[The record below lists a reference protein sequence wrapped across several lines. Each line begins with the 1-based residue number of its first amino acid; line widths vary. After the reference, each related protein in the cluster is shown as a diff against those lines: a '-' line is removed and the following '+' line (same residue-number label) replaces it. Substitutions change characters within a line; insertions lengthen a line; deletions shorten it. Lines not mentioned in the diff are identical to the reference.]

1 MQTLENSRVAKEEV
15 SCSQSVGEQVQA
27 LFSITV
33 DLQDT
38 ERDTFTFLKKQNLT
52 PGEV

>member
-38 ERDTFTFLKKQNLT
+38 ERETHLQL
-52 PGEV
+52 

>member
-15 SCSQSVGEQVQA
+15 SYSQSVGEQVQA

-38 ERDTFTFLKKQNLT
+38 ERETHLHF
-52 PGEV
+52 